1 MKTLLENAVVFDG
14 HSEELSE
21 GVSIAIEK
29 DRIKEVS
36 RSATFASPDVRIDC
50 GGRFLMPGLIDAHF
64 HAYTPTFDI
73 LSADQM
79 PAAFLVS
86 HAVRLLEGALQRG
99 FTTVRDAGG
108 ADYGLVMAL
117 ERGLING
124 PRLFISGKALSQT
137 GGHGDFR
144 ARDRIDLC
152 NCGSY
157 SGSLSITADGVD
169 GVRRAAREQLHFGAN
184 QLKIFVSGGGISPT
198 DPMHMPQFTDEEIL
212 AAVHEAGTRET
223 YVMAHSHTD
232 ESARRSA
239 ELGVRTIEHGT
250 LINRVSTARLMAEKG
265 VFLVP
270 TCSVVHVLVD
280 HGVELNI
287 PSDKAAL
294 IRGIWNDMLASIE
307 LCDREGVKIGFGT
320 DLLGAEFHPLQGGEF
335 ELRANVQSSLEVL
348 RSATRVN
355 AEILNKS
362 GELGCIAPGAYAD
375 IIVLQGN
382 PLEDLSIF
390 RNPDNFALIMKGGV
404 PIKNRLA

>member
-1 MKTLLENAVVFDG
+1 MLTLLENAVVFDG
-14 HSEELSE
+14 FSDELSE
-21 GVSIAIEK
+21 GVSVLIEN

-36 RSATFASPDVRIDC
+36 REARISAPDLRIDC
-50 GGRFLMPGLIDAHF
+50 GGNFLMPGLIDAHF

-79 PAAFLVS
+79 PTAFLVS
-86 HAVRLLEGALQRG
+86 HAARLLEGALHRG

-117 ERGLING
+117 DKGLING

-144 ARDRIDLC
+144 ARDRLDLC
-152 NCGSY
+152 GCGGY
-157 SGSLSITADGVD
+157 SGSLSTTADGVD
-169 GVRRAAREQLHFGAN
+169 GVRKAAREQLHHGAD
-184 QLKIFVSGGGISPT
+184 QLKMFVSGGGISPT
-198 DPMHMPQFTDEEIL
+198 DPMRMPQFTDDEIR
-212 AAVHEAGTRET
+212 AVVHEARTRET

-250 LINRVSTARLMAEKG
+250 LINRASTAQLMAEKG

-280 HGVELNI
+280 HGVELRI
-287 PSDKAAL
+287 PPDKAAL

-307 LCDREGVKIGFGT
+307 LCDRQGVKLGFGT
-320 DLLGAEFHPLQGGEF
+320 DLLGTEFHPLQGKEF
-335 ELRANVQSSLEVL
+335 ELRASVQDNLSVL
-348 RSATRVN
+348 RSATHIN
-355 AEILNKS
+355 AEILNRA
-362 GELGCIAPGAYAD
+362 GELGCISPGAYAD
-375 IIVLQGN
+375 ILVVRGN
-382 PLEDLSIF
+382 PLKNLSLLGDAG
-390 RNPDNFALIMKGGV
+390 NLSLIMKGGV
-404 PIKNRLA
+404 PVKDILS